1 MPFINGQ
8 WVDEE
13 ELMALQASMI
23 PTVGGYDRGPDA
35 GWGLTNMG
43 GIYGTEPVVGG
54 EGVTPG
60 YNPGLDASIIN
71 ESMQSQAPV
80 NTIQV
85 PFSQASQTSSITP
98 FASPRYTSYDKGPG
112 WDTSAISLQSAFNPT
127 PQEDVSYWQAPKTEA
142 PVPQVPQRQEVAPQV
157 QAPAP
162 FVAPTYVA
170 PAAPAPVDVEAIR
183 STVTAPAPFD
193 FSDVS
198 RGRLAE
204 ARKYA
209 GQGMFGRAKQQ
220 IERGGGEWSKAMH
233 RALRGETGMSAAE
246 LARAKDAAVQ
256 QATRAR
262 QAQHAANVSA
272 AQKRHAAKAKGA
284 AAKAA
289 ARQAVIDAQRAAAA
303 AAQQSVIDAQMAAEA
318 AARQKQQ
325 DAATAAQASMAQS
338 SADVTADVTGREG
351 DTGSDEYNPYG
362 GTGTGGGMVDPT
374 WPGTGG
380 YGTTTTVSLPEILSY
395 AAPLP
400 GLALLSKIPAV
411 GKALTA
417 AEKAMRRNLLKGAG
431 GVAALG
437 AAGQLGKEAVE
448 RAIEFG
454 KTGGVETFKDIG
466 FKTVDVLDE
475 FGKTIGFRNVISKGP
490 KKGQKLDPH
499 LKDNIQVRSKKG
511 TDKTPYDWAGA
522 PIGASV
528 AEIVS
533 NAASAP
539 AGALERK
546 AADDARAAAQAE
558 KDRQAQIAAAAA
570 SAITSKRAIA
580 KAKAAANK
588 EKKAAARRAAAA
600 QRALDSARAAA
611 ARAAAA
617 SAAQAKAAQK
627 AAKAV
632 LARLGQDRNMPSA
645 REVAKARE
653 VLSQIDTFGTGGQ
666 RGFMGA
672 EIGIEDGGGYTG
684 GDFSSGEGWE

>member
-1 MPFINGQ
+1 MDPREKREDETWAEYGARMASMGIAPTESYFAGPTVNQFRPTGSDYTPQQLNTPIHQLQQQNIPQNVVPITPIDPTLAGMGTVPASMVQEQVIPKTGHFGISQDYSDFSPHMGALVGMVGNQPPAIDYGVVTDNPTRPYEPGIPFHQNMPTVTPSDQNIMPTIQGVSPQGSGMVSVGTNAFGIPDKTYGPMTETAPVADPNSYPNMATAYPVTDPVSIMAAAQMLGS
-8 WVDEE
+8 DP
-13 ELMALQASMI
+13 ALQAGADSFEDGD
-23 PTVGGYDRGPDA
+23 V
-35 GWGLTNMG
+35 
-43 GIYGTEPVVGG
+43 
-54 EGVTPG
+54 
-60 YNPGLDASIIN
+60 PGLWEGFPSKGGN
-71 ESMQSQAPV
+71 W
-80 NTIQV
+80 
-85 PFSQASQTSSITP
+85 
-98 FASPRYTSYDKGPG
+98 GPG
-112 WDTSAISLQSAFNPT
+112 
-127 PQEDVSYWQAPKTEA
+127 
-142 PVPQVPQRQEVAPQV
+142 
-157 QAPAP
+157 
-162 FVAPTYVA
+162 
-170 PAAPAPVDVEAIR
+170 
-183 STVTAPAPFD
+183 
-193 FSDVS
+193 
-198 RGRLAE
+198 G
-204 ARKYA
+204 
-209 GQGMFGRAKQQ
+209 
-220 IERGGGEWSKAMH
+220 
-233 RALRGETGMSAAE
+233 
-246 LARAKDAAVQ
+246 
-256 QATRAR
+256 
-262 QAQHAANVSA
+262 
-272 AQKRHAAKAKGA
+272 
-284 AAKAA
+284 KAA
-289 ARQAVIDAQRAAAA
+289 AVEHLTTPFREVLGTRDVQPGDR
-303 AAQQSVIDAQMAAEA
+303 DYGMAGGGVGPTMGGHPGMGDGYDLSGLTTDVVPSMSGVDPATSGMAEV
-318 AARQKQQ
+318 
-325 DAATAAQASMAQS
+325 DF
-338 SADVTADVTGREG
+338 
-351 DTGSDEYNPYG
+351 NPYG
-362 GTGTGGGMVDPT
+362 GVATRSVMGDDPT
-374 WPGTGG
+374 WPDTGG

>member
-1 MPFINGQ
+1 MAAAQMLGSDP
-8 WVDEE
+8 
-13 ELMALQASMI
+13 ALQAGADSFEDGD
-23 PTVGGYDRGPDA
+23 V
-35 GWGLTNMG
+35 
-43 GIYGTEPVVGG
+43 
-54 EGVTPG
+54 
-60 YNPGLDASIIN
+60 PGLWEGFPSKGGN
-71 ESMQSQAPV
+71 W
-80 NTIQV
+80 
-85 PFSQASQTSSITP
+85 
-98 FASPRYTSYDKGPG
+98 GPG
-112 WDTSAISLQSAFNPT
+112 
-127 PQEDVSYWQAPKTEA
+127 
-142 PVPQVPQRQEVAPQV
+142 
-157 QAPAP
+157 
-162 FVAPTYVA
+162 
-170 PAAPAPVDVEAIR
+170 
-183 STVTAPAPFD
+183 
-193 FSDVS
+193 
-198 RGRLAE
+198 G
-204 ARKYA
+204 
-209 GQGMFGRAKQQ
+209 
-220 IERGGGEWSKAMH
+220 
-233 RALRGETGMSAAE
+233 
-246 LARAKDAAVQ
+246 
-256 QATRAR
+256 
-262 QAQHAANVSA
+262 
-272 AQKRHAAKAKGA
+272 
-284 AAKAA
+284 KAA
-289 ARQAVIDAQRAAAA
+289 AVEHLTTPFREVLGTRDVQPGDR
-303 AAQQSVIDAQMAAEA
+303 DYGMAGGGVGPTMGGHPGMGDGYDLSGLTTDVVPSMSGVDPATSGMAEV
-318 AARQKQQ
+318 
-325 DAATAAQASMAQS
+325 DF
-338 SADVTADVTGREG
+338 
-351 DTGSDEYNPYG
+351 NPYG
-362 GTGTGGGMVDPT
+362 GVATRSVMGDDPT
-374 WPGTGG
+374 WPDTGG

>member
-1 MPFINGQ
+1 MAQDMFGNTLD
-8 WVDEE
+8 DEE
-13 ELMALQASMI
+13 LRRLFLDQMMLGLTPHSVRSKGLTVPPSINYNQVMEDWSDPSILSEPAFSVPRPTTTAAVTPVDPTLAGMGTVGLSMIQEQVIPKTGHFGISQDYSDFSPHMGALVDMVGNQPPAIDYGVVTDNPTRPYEPGIPFHQNMPTVTPSDQNIMPTIQGVSPQGSGMVSVGTNAFGIPDKTYGPMTETVPVADPNSYPNMATAYPVTDPVSIMAAAQMLGSDPALQAGADSFEDGD
-23 PTVGGYDRGPDA
+23 V
-35 GWGLTNMG
+35 
-43 GIYGTEPVVGG
+43 
-54 EGVTPG
+54 
-60 YNPGLDASIIN
+60 PGLWEGFPSKGGN
-71 ESMQSQAPV
+71 W
-80 NTIQV
+80 
-85 PFSQASQTSSITP
+85 
-98 FASPRYTSYDKGPG
+98 GPG
-112 WDTSAISLQSAFNPT
+112 
-127 PQEDVSYWQAPKTEA
+127 
-142 PVPQVPQRQEVAPQV
+142 
-157 QAPAP
+157 
-162 FVAPTYVA
+162 
-170 PAAPAPVDVEAIR
+170 
-183 STVTAPAPFD
+183 
-193 FSDVS
+193 
-198 RGRLAE
+198 G
-204 ARKYA
+204 
-209 GQGMFGRAKQQ
+209 
-220 IERGGGEWSKAMH
+220 
-233 RALRGETGMSAAE
+233 
-246 LARAKDAAVQ
+246 
-256 QATRAR
+256 
-262 QAQHAANVSA
+262 
-272 AQKRHAAKAKGA
+272 
-284 AAKAA
+284 KAA
-289 ARQAVIDAQRAAAA
+289 AVEHLTTPFREVLGTRDVQPGDR
-303 AAQQSVIDAQMAAEA
+303 DYGMAGGGVGPTMGGHPGMGDGYDLSGLTTDVVPSMSGVDPATSGMAEV
-318 AARQKQQ
+318 
-325 DAATAAQASMAQS
+325 DF
-338 SADVTADVTGREG
+338 
-351 DTGSDEYNPYG
+351 NPYG
-362 GTGTGGGMVDPT
+362 GVATRSVMGDDPT
-374 WPGTGG
+374 WPDTGG

-570 SAITSKRAIA
+570 ASAITSKRAIA

-684 GDFSSGEGWE
+684 GDFSSGAGWE